1 MTIDAHC
8 HYDMMSNPKE
18 YISKAESQGEII
30 IGMTNLPSHYRMG
43 KEHIVG
49 YKNIRLSIGF
59 HPQLAAIS
67 QHELPMFD
75 RLVNSTS
82 YIGEIGLDFSSAYSN
97 SKDIQI
103 KSLRHI
109 LSKISGDTHKLVSV
123 HSRKAEKELLAL
135 LLEYRIPNVI
145 FHWYSGSISLI
156 TNIVSAGY
164 YFSVNEAMTK
174 SANGR
179 KILSTIPKERILTES
194 DAPYNRHCNIRNTL
208 ECLNISEKEIYHN
221 FRCLINRMVSIR

>member
-1 MTIDAHC
+1 MIIDMHC
-8 HYDMMSNPKE
+8 HYDMMPNPVD
-18 YISKAESQGEII
+18 YINKAESLGDII

-43 KEHIVG
+43 KGHVVG
-49 YKNIRLSIGF
+49 YKHIRLSLGF
-59 HPQLAAIS
+59 HPQLAETS
-67 QHELPMFD
+67 QNELPLFD
-75 RLVNSTS
+75 NLVNSTS
-82 YIGEIGLDFSSAYSN
+82 YIGEIGLDFSSAYSS

-123 HSRKAEKELLAL
+123 HSRRAEKELLGL

-145 FHWYSGSISLI
+145 FHWYSGGISLI

-179 KILSTIPKERILTES
+179 KVLSAIPKERILTES
-194 DAPYNRHCNIRNTL
+194 DAPYNKHCDIRSTL
-208 ECLNISEKEIYHN
+208 EYLNMTETEIHNN
-221 FRCLINRMVSIR
+221 FRELIYRMKN

>member
-1 MTIDAHC
+1 MIDTHC
-8 HYDMMSNPKE
+8 HFDMMPSPE
-18 YISKAESQGEII
+18 RYIQERERRGDIV
-30 IGMTNLPSHYRMG
+30 IGMTNAPSHFQMG
-43 KEHIVG
+43 YQYVQRFKH
-49 YKNIRLSIGF
+49 IRLALGF
-59 HPQLAAIS
+59 HPLLT
-67 QHELPMFD
+67 HELQEELPLFE
-75 RLVNSTS
+75 RLIDKTS
-82 YIGEIGLDFSSAYSN
+82 YVGEIGLDFSSAYSN

-174 SANGR
+174 SSNGR

-194 DAPYNRHCNIRNTL
+194 DAPYNKHYNIRNTL
-208 ECLNISEKEIYHN
+208 EYLNMSEKEIYQN
-221 FRCLINRMVSIR
+221 FRCLINRMKY

>member
-1 MTIDAHC
+1 MIIDTHC
-8 HYDMMSNPKE
+8 HYDMMPNPVD
-18 YISKAESQGEII
+18 YINKAESQGDII
-30 IGMTNLPSHYRMG
+30 IGMTNLPSHYKMG
-43 KEHIVG
+43 RDHVFG
-49 YKNIRLSIGF
+49 YKHIRLSLGF
-59 HPQLAAIS
+59 HPQLAETS
-67 QHELPMFD
+67 QNELPLFD
-75 RLVNSTS
+75 NLVNSTS

-123 HSRKAEKELLAL
+123 HSRRAEKELLGL

-145 FHWYSGSISLI
+145 FHWYSGGISLI
-156 TNIVSAGY
+156 TDIVSVGY

-179 KILSTIPKERILTES
+179 KVLSAIPKERILTES
-194 DAPYNRHCNIRNTL
+194 DAPYNKHCDIKHTL
-208 ECLNISEKEIYHN
+208 EYLDMSETEVHN
-221 FRCLINRMVSIR
+221 NFKSLINRMKH

>member
-1 MTIDAHC
+1 MTIDTHC
-8 HYDMMSNPKE
+8 HYDMMENPTD
-18 YISKAESQGEII
+18 YISKAESHGDII

-43 KEHIVG
+43 KAHVVG
-49 YKNIRLSIGF
+49 YKHIRLSLGF
-59 HPQLAAIS
+59 HPQLAATS
-67 QHELPMFD
+67 QHELLMFD
-75 RLVNSTS
+75 SLVNFTS

-156 TNIVSAGY
+156 KKIISAGY

-174 SANGR
+174 STNGR
-179 KILSTIPKERILTES
+179 RILSTIPKERILTES
-194 DAPYNRHCNIRNTL
+194 DAPYNKHYNIRNTL
-208 ECLNISEKEIYHN
+208 EYLNMSEYEIYQN
-221 FRCLINRMVSIR
+221 FRCLINRMKY

>member
-1 MTIDAHC
+1 MTIDTHC
-8 HYDMMSNPKE
+8 HYDMMENPTE
-18 YISKAESQGEII
+18 YISKAENQGDII
-30 IGMTNLPSHYRMG
+30 IGMTNLPSHYRIG
-43 KEHIVG
+43 KEHVVG
-49 YKNIRLSIGF
+49 YKHIRLSLGF
-59 HPQLAAIS
+59 HPQLAATS

-75 RLVNSTS
+75 SLVNFTS

-123 HSRKAEKELLAL
+123 HSRKSRERVTCFTF
-135 LLEYRIPNVI
+135 RIQNTKRY

-156 TNIVSAGY
+156 TKIISAGY

-174 SANGR
+174 STNGR
-179 KILSTIPKERILTES
+179 RILSTIPKERILTES
-194 DAPYNRHCNIRNTL
+194 DAPYNKQYNIRNTL
-208 ECLNISEKEIYHN
+208 EYLNMSETEIYQN
-221 FRCLINRMVSIR
+221 FSSLINRMKY